1 MTLNDLTIE
10 GLPPNP
16 LTNIT
21 IAETLHNHGIC
32 DLTFTLPANFDPA
45 TILQWNKTK
54 VTVKAKDKDKTD
66 IIFCGLVSFCKLDER
81 PEGKILFV
89 RVLTL
94 SCQLESAIKS
104 KVYQST
110 KKKISDIVNDVKQ
123 SYAGAQF
130 DIWKDGGHP
139 PLVYRDKLTDWD
151 FLKSFAEQMGQVLF
165 VNSKTDKLWLSVGYK
180 AFAKF
185 KCDKEKNKLVRQV
198 LPMDFYKRLE
208 QNTYAEARSLYFLE
222 TDLVTPELKIGV
234 GSEVTYDEEKH
245 EEKLA
250 VIASRIYVD
259 GVNLFNEIKLR
270 DPKGCRADAWDV
282 MKHFD
287 EFYFLTGKV
296 IKSKGTNLKIK
307 FDEDDKPS
315 EDDALEF
322 PFETCAGNYLYTMPD
337 DGEKIFVYVDKIREA
352 ALFTLRTNEV
362 NEDYKNRSFK
372 IKTASLLFDPKKF
385 SFAAKVADEA
395 EYKTE
400 MTHDEKGTSLKTNKD
415 ITFSAGGSIYI
426 QSAQGLMPDNQLKM
440 VAPQMAGYAQYTAA
454 LGQPSPVQFN
464 PEATTVGR
472 LEKEIKNE
480 GAEAEE
486 VKLSDLA
493 EELNKITGHKDEQ
506 AEDKQA
512 EEKADGGGGKGGT
525 LKFNAKENS
534 TIQQVQDSSIA
545 LDGSKFNLKTRVFNK
560 VAYVPAAGGGTGS
573 LSKFEG
579 GNPGNRSAKINVEH
593 GDKDRNRTLEKN
605 PPLPDYKNLSV
616 G

>member
-1 MTLNDLTIE
+1 MTLNDLTVE

-32 DLTFTLPANFDPA
+32 DLTFALPANFDPE

-54 VTVKAKDKDKTD
+54 VTVKAKTKDKTD

-104 KVYQST
+104 KVYQS
-110 KKKISDIVNDVKQ
+110 KKKKRSDIVNDVKQ

-130 DIWKDGGHP
+130 DLWAENVHSF
-139 PLVYRDKLTDWD
+139 LVYRDKLTDWD
-151 FLKSFAEQMGQVLF
+151 FLKSFAEQMGQTLF

-180 AFAKF
+180 AFANF
-185 KCDKEKNKLVRQV
+185 KCDKEKTKLVRQV

-234 GSEVTYDEEKH
+234 GSEVTYDEK
-245 EEKLA
+245 KLA

-296 IKSKGTNLKIK
+296 LESEGTNVKIK
-307 FDEDDKPS
+307 FDEDDTKS
-315 EDDALEF
+315 KDDALEF

-337 DGEKIFVYVDKIREA
+337 DGEKIFVYVDKIRNA
-352 ALFTLRTNEV
+352 ALLTLRTNEV
-362 NEDYKNRSFK
+362 GDDYQNRSFK

-385 SFAAKVADEA
+385 SFAAKAADEA

-400 MTHDEKGTSLKTNKD
+400 MTHDEKGTSLKTNQD
-415 ITFSAGGSIYI
+415 ITFSAMGSIYI

-454 LGQPSPVQFN
+454 LGQPSPVQFD
-464 PEATTVGR
+464 PEASTVGR
-472 LEKEIKNE
+472 LEKEIKDE
-480 GAEAEE
+480 GAKAEE

-493 EELNKITGHKDEQ
+493 EELNKITGRKDEQ

-512 EEKADGGGGKGGT
+512 EEKADGGGEGGT
-525 LKFNAKENS
+525 LKFDAKENS

-560 VAYVPAAGGGTGS
+560 VAYVSAAGGGTGS

-593 GDKDRNRTLEKN
+593 GDKDRNRTQEEI
-605 PPLPDYKNLSV
+605 PPFPDDKNLSA

>member
-1 MTLNDLTIE
+1 MTLNDLTVE

-21 IAETLHNHGIC
+21 IAESLHSHGIC
-32 DLTFTLPANFDPA
+32 DLTFALPANFDPA
-45 TILQWNKTK
+45 TILQWNKKK
-54 VTVKAKDKDKTD
+54 VTVKAKTKDKTD

-104 KVYQST
+104 KVYQS
-110 KKKISDIVNDVKQ
+110 KKKKRSDIVNDVKQ

-130 DIWKDGGHP
+130 DIWRDKKDDEIF
-139 PLVYRDKLTDWD
+139 YRDNLTDWD
-151 FLKSFAEQMGQVLF
+151 FLKSFAERIGHILF

-185 KCDKEKNKLVRQV
+185 KCDKEKTKLVRQV

-234 GSEVTYDEEKH
+234 GSEVTYDKK
-245 EEKLA
+245 KLA

-296 IKSKGTNLKIK
+296 LESEGTNVKIK
-307 FDEDDKPS
+307 FDEDDTKS
-315 EDDALEF
+315 KSDALKI

-337 DGEKIFVYVDKIREA
+337 DGEKIFVYVDRIRNA
-352 ALFTLRTNEV
+352 VLLTLRTNEV
-362 NEDYKNRSFK
+362 GDDYKNRSFK

-385 SFAAKVADEA
+385 SFAAED
-395 EYKTE
+395 KTE
-400 MTHDEKGTSLKTNKD
+400 MTHDEKGTSLKTNQD
-415 ITFSAGGSIYI
+415 ITFSAKGSIYI
-426 QSAQGLMPDNQLKM
+426 QSAQGLVPDNQLKM

-454 LGQPSPVQFN
+454 LGQPSPVQFD

-472 LEKEIKNE
+472 LDTEIKKE
-480 GAEAEE
+480 GVKAEKLE
-486 VKLSDLA
+486 LSDLA
-493 EELNKITGHKDEQ
+493 KELYKITGRKDEQ

-512 EEKADGGGGKGGT
+512 EEKADGGGKGGT
-525 LKFNAKENS
+525 LKFDAKENS

-545 LDGSKFNLKTRVFNK
+545 LDGSKLNLKTRVFNQ

-593 GDKDRNRTLEKN
+593 GDKDRDRTQENIPRLS
-605 PPLPDYKNLSV
+605 DDKNLSA

>member
-1 MTLNDLTIE
+1 MTLNDLTVE

-54 VTVKAKDKDKTD
+54 VTVKAKTKDKTD

-104 KVYQST
+104 KLYQS
-110 KKKISDIVNDVKQ
+110 KKKKRSDIVNDVKQ

-130 DIWKDGGHP
+130 DIWRDKKDDEIF
-139 PLVYRDKLTDWD
+139 YRDNLTDWD
-151 FLKSFAEQMGQVLF
+151 FLKSFAERIGHILF

-185 KCDKEKNKLVRQV
+185 KCDKEKTKLVRQV

-234 GSEVTYDEEKH
+234 GSEVTYDDR
-245 EEKLA
+245 KLA

-296 IKSKGTNLKIK
+296 LESEGTNVKIK
-307 FDEDDKPS
+307 FDEDDTKS
-315 EDDALEF
+315 KSDALKI

-337 DGEKIFVYVDKIREA
+337 DGEKIFVYVDKIRNA
-352 ALFTLRTNEV
+352 ALLTLRTNEV
-362 NEDYKNRSFK
+362 GDDYKNRSFK

-385 SFAAKVADEA
+385 SFAAED
-395 EYKTE
+395 KTE
-400 MTHDEKGTSLKTNKD
+400 MTHDEKGTSLKTNQD
-415 ITFSAGGSIYI
+415 ITFFAKGDIYI
-426 QSAQGLMPDNQLKM
+426 QSAQGLVPDNQLKM
-440 VAPQMAGYAQYTAA
+440 AAPQMAGYAPYTAA
-454 LGQPSPVQFN
+454 LGQPSSVQFN
-464 PEATTVGR
+464 PEGSTVGKVDTEIQKEGVAA
-472 LEKEIKNE
+472 EKFE
-480 GAEAEE
+480 
-486 VKLSDLA
+486 LSDLA
-493 EELNKITGHKDEQ
+493 KELDKITGRKY
-506 AEDKQA
+506 AKQ
-512 EEKADGGGGKGGT
+512 EEKKSEGGEGGT
-525 LKFNAKENS
+525 LKFNATKDS

-560 VAYVPAAGGGTGS
+560 VAYIPAAGGGTGS

-593 GDKDRNRTLEKN
+593 GDKDRNRTQEKIQ
-605 PPLPDYKNLSV
+605 PLPDDKNLSA

>member
-10 GLPPNP
+10 GLPPNN

-21 IAETLHNHGIC
+21 IAEALHSHGIC
-32 DLTFTLPANFDPA
+32 DLTFALPPNFDPA
-45 TILQWNKTK
+45 TILRWNKTK
-54 VTVKAKDKDKTD
+54 VTVKVKQKDKTD

-89 RVLTL
+89 RVRTL

-110 KKKISDIVNDVKQ
+110 KKKRSDIVNDVAKN
-123 SYAGAQF
+123 YEGAQF
-130 DIWKDGGHP
+130 DI
-139 PLVYRDKLTDWD
+139 LRDKKDDEIFCRDNLTDWD
-151 FLKSFAEQMGQVLF
+151 FLKSFAERIGHILF

-185 KCDKEKNKLVRQV
+185 TCDKEKTKLVRQV

-208 QNTYAEARSLYFLE
+208 QNTYEEARSLYFLE

-234 GSEVTYDEEKH
+234 GSEVTYDDKT
-245 EEKLA
+245 LA

-296 IKSKGTNLKIK
+296 LESEGTNVKIK
-307 FDEDDKPS
+307 FDEDDTTSK
-315 EDDALEF
+315 DDALEI
-322 PFETCAGNYLYTMPD
+322 PFETGAGNYLYTMPD
-337 DGEKIFVYVDKIREA
+337 DGEKIFVYVDKIRNA
-352 ALFTLRTNEV
+352 ALLTLRTNEV

-372 IKTASLLFDPKKF
+372 IKTASLVFDPKKF
-385 SFAAKVADEA
+385 SFAAKAADKA
-395 EYKTE
+395 EYETE
-400 MTHDEKGTSLKTNKD
+400 MTHDEKSTSLKTNQD
-415 ITFSAGGSIYI
+415 ITFSAKRSIYI
-426 QSAQGLMPDNQLKM
+426 QSAQGLMPDNQLQM

-464 PEATTVGR
+464 PEASTVGR

-480 GAEAEE
+480 GAAAEK

-525 LKFNAKENS
+525 LKFDAKKNS

-560 VAYVPAAGGGTGS
+560 VAYIPAAGGGTGS

-579 GNPGNRSAKINVEH
+579 GNPGNRSEKINVEH
-593 GDKDRNRTLEKN
+593 GDKDRNRTQEKN
-605 PPLPDYKNLSV
+605 PPFPDNKNLSAE
-616 G
+616 